1 MKCIWC
7 GKRLDNDEIEK
18 NIYYRE
24 LDMDESFHFCC
35 ENCKKDFIRY
45 LNDVE
50 KNKNKFLVG
59 LFGLVFI
66 YVVLNIVVS
75 ILKFEILSKG
85 ILIAFGCLFGILLI
99 RFPYGTPETN
109 KWIGIKNTIKVIR
122 VMAIFI
128 ILASIIFGLIM

>member
-7 GKRLDNDEIEK
+7 GKRLNNVEVEK

-50 KNKNKFLVG
+50 KNKNKFLIG
-59 LFGLVFI
+59 
-66 YVVLNIVVS
+66 
-75 ILKFEILSKG
+75 
-85 ILIAFGCLFGILLI
+85 LFGILLI
-99 RFPYGTPETN
+99 RCPYGTPETN

>member
-24 LDMDESFHFCC
+24 FDMDKSFHFCC

-128 ILASIIFGLIM
+128 ISASIIFGLIM

>member
-24 LDMDESFHFCC
+24 FDMDESFYFCC

-59 LFGLVFI
+59 LVGLVFI

-128 ILASIIFGLIM
+128 ISASIIFGLIM

>member
-24 LDMDESFHFCC
+24 FDMDESFYFCC

-128 ILASIIFGLIM
+128 ISASIIFGLIM